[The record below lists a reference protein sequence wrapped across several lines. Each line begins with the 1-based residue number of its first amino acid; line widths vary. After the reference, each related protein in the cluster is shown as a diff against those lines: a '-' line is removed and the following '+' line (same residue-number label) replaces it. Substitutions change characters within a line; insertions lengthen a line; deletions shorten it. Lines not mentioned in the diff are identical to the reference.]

1 MGEFR
6 QDYGRRLEKRLSLN
20 YNLGMIKID
29 NDFLNE
35 VGLSEMAE
43 ERKADFIA
51 QTQAELETRVGEKM
65 SSGMSVEQL
74 REFDGIMHNDR
85 NTMIRVLSQ
94 IGDYREDE
102 LYQKLLK
109 RHEVSEGNL
118 EILGEYL
125 SVKWVQLNRP
135 DYATVTKSVVEELKN
150 EIINAREEILAAN

>member
-1 MGEFR
+1 
-6 QDYGRRLEKRLSLN
+6 
-20 YNLGMIKID
+20 MIKID

-102 LYQKLLK
+102 LYQKILK